1 MRFLE
6 KDLEQIIYESGRDSL
21 SKKGLHINGKLFR
34 QLKIGNYGIAD
45 LVEFQRPF
53 YDGPNKMYF
62 NHGMITIYELKKEQ
76 IGISA
81 FLQAMGYLKGID
93 SYLTKKDFRDKYIL
107 NVVIIG
113 REIDM
118 SGSFCF
124 IPYLLSIKNYNF
136 QCDEN
141 FDDGEILFYTYNV
154 TIDGIKF
161 ESKNGFNLKNQGF

>member
-1 MRFLE
+1 
-6 KDLEQIIYESGRDSL
+6 
-21 SKKGLHINGKLFR
+21 
-34 QLKIGNYGIAD
+34 
-45 LVEFQRPF
+45 
-53 YDGPNKMYF
+53 
-62 NHGMITIYELKKEQ
+62 MITIYELKKEQ

-124 IPYLLSIKNYNF
+124 IPDLLSIKNYNF
-136 QCDEN
+136 QSDEN

-154 TIDGIKF
+154 SIDGIKF